1 MRHTGTLFLSRTPPQ
16 ASTALCGAF
25 QLQLLLLDRLGPHHT
40 EPWRTTWTGVAA
52 QRFWQTH
59 QAAAARRRPGGGAG
73 ACPHPHAGLPP
84 ATQRGACAR
93 HSLRTGAGA
102 QPRACQCFNAACTPT
117 ACDVTRAID
126 RATRALPLSRV
137 LLFQEV

>member
-40 EPWRTTWTGVAA
+40 EPWRATWTGVAA

-59 QAAAARRRPGGGAG
+59 HAALLPGAALVVELERARIHTLACRPPRSGCMPASFTAHWCRRA
-73 ACPHPHAGLPP
+73 AKSLPVL
-84 ATQRGACAR
+84 QRGMATHSTRCDRRSRSINPSLATAR
-93 HSLRTGAGA
+93 GFLWT
-102 QPRACQCFNAACTPT
+102 
-117 ACDVTRAID
+117 
-126 RATRALPLSRV
+126 
-137 LLFQEV
+137 